1 MQLNPQPQATD
12 TQYHRI
18 RWRARR
24 GLLENDI
31 LLTRF
36 FEVELMSL
44 TAQELQLLDKL
55 LLLGDNELL
64 DVLMQRK
71 NCDDATLQ
79 PMADRIVAASAG
91 KLNTFVA

>member
-1 MQLNPQPQATD
+1 MLTTEIDPKLYD
-12 TQYHRI
+12 RL

-44 TAQELQLLDKL
+44 SAAELQQLDKL

-64 DVLMQRK
+64 DILMGRK
-71 NCDDATLQ
+71 MCDNVALQ
-79 PMADRIVAASAG
+79 AMADRIIAASAG
-91 KLNTFVA
+91 KLNQM